1 MKDGSR
7 AETQMVGLSKTNPR
21 PKPQYQLQ
29 VTHNTASSEMPEFEY
44 WLIALNGLNAR
55 GNFGLMCSDLS

>member
-7 AETQMVGLSKTNPR
+7 AETQMVGLSKTNPQ

-44 WLIALNGLNAR
+44 WLIARNGSNAR
-55 GNFGLMCSDLS
+55 GNSGYCHNDNK

>member
-7 AETQMVGLSKTNPR
+7 AETQMVGLSNTNPQ

-29 VTHNTASSEMPEFEY
+29 VTHNTASSEMPEFE
-44 WLIALNGLNAR
+44 
-55 GNFGLMCSDLS
+55 